1 MELLRTRKEKP
12 AEIEASDVIL
22 MPSVHLSEIFNQMN
36 N

>member
-12 AEIEASDVIL
+12 EEMEASDVIL
-22 MPSVHLSEIFNQMN
+22 MPSVHLRKILNQMN